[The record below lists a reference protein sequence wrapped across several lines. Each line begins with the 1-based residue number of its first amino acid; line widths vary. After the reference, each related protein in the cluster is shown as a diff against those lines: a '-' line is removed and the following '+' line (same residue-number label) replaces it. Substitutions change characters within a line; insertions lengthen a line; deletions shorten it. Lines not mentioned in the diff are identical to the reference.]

1 MTLVFN
7 SQNETGEISL
17 SITRGINHIG
27 LTVPNI
33 DEATE
38 FFKEALDGKIAYDSQ
53 TEIDTPRAGEF
64 VENVLGL
71 EDGAKIIKKR
81 MMVFGNGPN
90 IEMFEFKDA
99 KQKEP
104 VLLQD
109 VGYTHLSFYVDEFDK
124 AFERIQK
131 AGGVALSE
139 PHDNTRYE
147 DTEGN
152 KTVYVQ
158 APWGSLIELQTVPSG
173 FYYPENSEAEVF
185 TPEK

>member
-1 MTLVFN
+1 
-7 SQNETGEISL
+7 
-17 SITRGINHIG
+17 
-27 LTVPNI
+27 
-33 DEATE
+33 
-38 FFKEALDGKIAYDSQ
+38 
-53 TEIDTPRAGEF
+53 
-64 VENVLGL
+64 
-71 EDGAKIIKKR
+71 

-99 KQKEP
+99 KQREP

-109 VGYTHLSFYVDEFDK
+109 IGYTHLSFYVDDFDK
-124 AFERIQK
+124 AFEQIQK

-139 PHDNTRYE
+139 PHENTKYE

-158 APWGSLIELQTVPSG
+158 APWGSLIELQTIPSG
-173 FYYPENSEAEVF
+173 FYYPENSEASVF